1 MTELPPRAT
10 RRRDVVLLY
19 ASYPLGVLLLH
30 LTLGGTIWYGIV
42 HVLFIVAVCGWG
54 ALVRVGGM
62 GRSIADDLDGRL
74 DERQLAMRN
83 AAYLDAYRIV
93 STVAVLGCVWIAL
106 GIDLGWWWVP
116 TTYREWNDIFWGL
129 FLLTMSLPS
138 AFLVWREP
146 DRAEEALLVMADA

>member
-1 MTELPPRAT
+1 MHDLPSRAA

-19 ASYPLGVLLLH
+19 ASYPIGVLLLH
-30 LTLGGTIWYGIV
+30 LTLGGSAWYGIA
-42 HVLFIVAVCGWG
+42 HILFIVTVCGWF

-62 GRSIADDLDGRL
+62 GRSIADDVDGRL

-83 AAYLDAYRIV
+83 AAYLDAYRVV
-93 STVAVLGCVWIAL
+93 SATAVLGCIWIAL

-129 FLLTMSLPS
+129 FLLTVSLPS

-146 DRAEEALLVMADA
+146 DGVDDALEAVADA

>member
-1 MTELPPRAT
+1 
-10 RRRDVVLLY
+10 
-19 ASYPLGVLLLH
+19 
-30 LTLGGTIWYGIV
+30 
-42 HVLFIVAVCGWG
+42 
-54 ALVRVGGM
+54 
-62 GRSIADDLDGRL
+62 
-74 DERQLAMRN
+74 MRN

-146 DRAEEALLVMADA
+146 DRAEEAQLVMADA